1 MATSVLIDTRRAV
14 VLLMTG
20 LACAWTPRAPAQNAV
35 QPPPGVVGSPP
46 ADASSPAPAT
56 SLSTDD
62 LRFID
67 EAILTAAMGIETAS
81 MALEVSAD
89 PTLLAYAHGVVRDH
103 RAIAAEL
110 ARITHTKGVQPEQ
123 RLPEAPEVAKLR
135 ALKGADF
142 DRMFVQMVAIDANR
156 QAVALFQRQA
166 EVGKD
171 PALRAFAKRVLPT
184 LEKHLE
190 MGKSMAARTTAWRSG
205 VATRQATERQSNDTG
220 TR

>member
-1 MATSVLIDTRRAV
+1 MATCVLIDPRHALVLAMAV
-14 VLLMTG
+14 V
-20 LACAWTPRAPAQNAV
+20 AAASAPAASAQGAV
-35 QPPPGVVGSPP
+35 QPPPGVVATPP
-46 ADASSPAPAT
+46 DAGTPAPAT

-67 EAILTAAMGIETAS
+67 EAILTASMGIETAS

-89 PTLLAYAHGVVRDH
+89 PTLLAYARNAVRDH
-103 RAIAAEL
+103 RAIASEL
-110 ARITHTKGVQPEQ
+110 ARITHAKGVQPEK

-190 MGKSMAARTTAWRSG
+190 LGKSMATRTTAWRSG
-205 VATRQATERQSNDTG
+205 VASRQAAQR
-220 TR
+220 